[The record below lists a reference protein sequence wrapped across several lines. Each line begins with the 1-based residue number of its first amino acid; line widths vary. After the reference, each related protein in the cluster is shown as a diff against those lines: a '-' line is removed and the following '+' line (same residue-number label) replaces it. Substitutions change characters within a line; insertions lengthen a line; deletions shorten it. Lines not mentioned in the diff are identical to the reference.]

1 MKLPFEKG
9 AVRVTSPYGS
19 RILNGKAD
27 QHDGID
33 LVGVYTDRVVAACS
47 GMVAVSTII
56 TDKSNTT
63 WQWGNYVRVDGDD
76 GKKYYYCHL
85 ASRAVK
91 AGQRVEEGDHIG
103 IMGNTGY
110 SFGKH
115 LHFAVR
121 TGSGSRLNPATTLGI
136 ANAVGTV
143 NQPDYRGEVL
153 KAAGM
158 GEAFARH
165 MDKYTYA
172 DAAWYKLWKTINQR
186 R

>member
-1 MKLPFEKG
+1 MKIPFEKG
-9 AVRVTSPYGS
+9 SVRVTSPYGN
-19 RILNGKAD
+19 RALNGK
-27 QHDGID
+27 QEFHGGID
-33 LVGVYTDRVVAACS
+33 LVGVSTDRVVAAC
-47 GMVAVSTII
+47 GGVVAVSAII
-56 TDKSNTT
+56 TDKSNLT
-63 WQWGNYVRVDGDD
+63 WQWGNYVRVNGDD
-76 GKKYYYCHL
+76 GNRYYYCHL
-85 ASRAVK
+85 ANRAVK

-115 LHFAVR
+115 LHFEVR
-121 TGSGSRLNPATTLGI
+121 NASGGKLNPANLLGI
-136 ANAVGTV
+136 ANAAGTV
-143 NQPDYRGEVL
+143 SQPDYRKIVL
-153 KAAGM
+153 NAAGL